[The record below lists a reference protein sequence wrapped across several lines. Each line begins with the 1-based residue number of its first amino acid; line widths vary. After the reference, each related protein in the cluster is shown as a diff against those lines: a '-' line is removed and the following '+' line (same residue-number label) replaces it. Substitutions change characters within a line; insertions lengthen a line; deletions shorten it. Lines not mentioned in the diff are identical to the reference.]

1 MPNLRVLQVSD
12 LHAGTREEP
21 EVEGDLRT
29 LGAAVDPELNL
40 ATGDLSHRNK
50 REQHERAASL
60 LHSLERP
67 LLVIPGNHDI
77 PRWPPSRLTNTFDE
91 FERHWPGDCTGSRRH
106 RGRRPTHAGIS
117 AGRLR

>member
-21 EVEGDLRT
+21 EVEDDLRT
-29 LGAAVDPELNL
+29 LVAEVDPELIL

-91 FERHWPGDCTGSRRH
+91 FERHWPDLE
-106 RGRRPTHAGIS
+106 PV
-117 AGRLR
+117 